1 MANRLIYGRVVS
13 ITRVI
18 VELTVTII
26 QAMDIS
32 FVDNL
37 WRIVLL

>member
-13 ITRVI
+13 IMRVI